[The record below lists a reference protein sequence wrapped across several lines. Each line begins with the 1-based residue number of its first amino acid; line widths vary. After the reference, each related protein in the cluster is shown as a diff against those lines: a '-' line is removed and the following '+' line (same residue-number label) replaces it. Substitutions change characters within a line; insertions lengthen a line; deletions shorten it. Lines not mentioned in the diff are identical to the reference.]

1 MVVFSSSR
9 YPRLAQVL
17 SPAKAVVAVLLKLS
31 AIILCVRPAY
41 AEDPVI
47 PGEVVVEM
55 AAPYLAPIAP
65 RQAKVLASRSILG
78 ATVQESLSS
87 DGANLRMRVPQS
99 LAAIVGSISAEDS
112 AKESCANLKR
122 RNPGL
127 IKACSPNYLV
137 HTSSVTPNDSM
148 FQELWGLRG
157 QNGID
162 ATRAWSITT
171 GGDDIVVA
179 VVDTGI
185 DYNHPDLRENVWVNP
200 REIPGN
206 SLDDDGNGYIDDIH
220 GINAATNSGD
230 PMDDNNHGT
239 HVSGTIAASGNNGI
253 GVAGVNWRA
262 KVVAAKFLSANGSGS
277 LADAIKAINYIVDL
291 KNQGINIKVMNNSW
305 GGGGYSQNLYNA
317 IARANEAGILF
328 VAAAGNSGQDNDSN
342 PSYPAGYELPNV
354 VSVAAIDSQGNLA
367 SFSNYGANTVDI
379 AAPGVGIVSTAHT
392 SPYARFSGTSMAAPH
407 VAGALGMILGAE
419 PGLTSAQAIERIYSS
434 GTALTTLYGA
444 VRTGRTLNLGRAV
457 SGESTPVTGPDGDKL
472 CRYSVE
478 ETGFSPDLS
487 ADSAPIVIS
496 SDDNNY
502 SSINLPFEV
511 TWDGGPVSTITVSP
525 NGVVYMGQAP
535 YGNDY
540 LNGSTARRNS
550 IAALH
555 ADLYPVG
562 DGYGVRAK
570 VSEDSVTIS
579 WVASAYALKS
589 GYAIVRLKI
598 HATGEIDSWYQFS
611 DGDIEEFFQAASTVG
626 VHGSNAESITTYSY
640 EDGRVRSGL
649 GIRFTPSCGTNSVAK
664 PAQLHFAGISGG
676 KTSSVLTPGRGFA
689 VSAFGTGSGP
699 VQLRFV
705 IDSQVCNELATRNFT
720 DGKMQLKGKVPSA
733 LRGVRRVSVSI
744 AGTSLTKRAA
754 VVRSSANSGRVV
766 RRMSSRAR
774 SATCN
779 ALSSSLR

>member
-1 MVVFSSSR
+1 MVVLS
-9 YPRLAQVL
+9 LAHSL
-17 SPAKAVVAVLLKLS
+17 RPASLRTRSKSAAGALLKLS
-31 AIILCVRPAY
+31 AMLIAFTPVY
-41 AEDPVI
+41 AEEPVV

-55 AAPYLAPIAP
+55 ATPSPTALSSKSARISYS
-65 RQAKVLASRSILG
+65 QAFSGGIVE
-78 ATVQESLSS
+78 ESLSR
-87 DGANLRMRVPQS
+87 DGRSLRLKVPQS
-99 LAAIVGSISAEDS
+99 VAALVGAISAEDS
-112 AKESCANLKR
+112 AKEGCANLRR

-137 HTSSVTPNDSM
+137 HTSSVIPNDAM

-157 QNGID
+157 QNGIE
-162 ATRAWSITT
+162 ATRAWSVTT
-171 GGDDIVVA
+171 GGDDIIVA

-185 DYNHPDLRENVWVNP
+185 DYNHPDLRDNVWINP
-200 REIPGN
+200 GEIAGN
-206 SLDDDGNGYIDDIH
+206 GLDDDANGYIDDIH

-253 GVAGVNWRA
+253 GVVGVNWRA
-262 KVVAAKFLSANGSGS
+262 KVVAAKFLSASGSGS
-277 LADAIKAINYIVDL
+277 LSDAIKAINYIVDL
-291 KNQGINIKVMNNSW
+291 KGQGVNIKVMNNSW

-317 IARANEAGILF
+317 IARANEAGIIF
-328 VAAAGNSGQDNDSN
+328 VAAAGNSGQDNDSI

-379 AAPGVGIVSTAHT
+379 AAPGVGILSTAHT
-392 SPYARFSGTSMAAPH
+392 APYARFSGTSMAAPH
-407 VAGALGMILGAE
+407 VAGALGMIMEAE
-419 PGLTSAQAIERIYSS
+419 PVLSPAQAIERIYSS

-444 VRTGRTLNLGRAV
+444 VRTGRTLNLGRAIT
-457 SGESTPVTGPDGDKL
+457 GESTPITGPDTDKI

-478 ETGFSPDLS
+478 EIGFSPDLS
-487 ADSAPIVIS
+487 ADSAPVIIA

-502 SSINLPFEV
+502 KSIDLPFEV
-511 TWDGGPVSTITVSP
+511 TWDGGPVSTITISP

-562 DGYGVRAK
+562 EGYGVRAK
-570 VSEDSVTIS
+570 VNQDSVTIS

-589 GYAIVRLKI
+589 GHAIVRLRV
-598 HATGEIDSWYQFS
+598 HASGSIESWYQFS
-611 DGDIEEFFQAASTVG
+611 DGTIEEFFQAASTVG
-626 VHGSNAESITTYSY
+626 VHGSNPESITTYSY
-640 EDGRVRSGL
+640 EDGKVTNGL
-649 GIRFTPSCGTNSVAK
+649 GLRFAPRCGAGSMAK
-664 PAQLHFAGISGG
+664 PSQLHFAGITGR
-676 KTSSVLTPGRGFA
+676 KTSANLIPGGVFA

-705 IDSQVCNELATRNFT
+705 IDSQVCNELATKNFA
-720 DGKMQLKGKVPSA
+720 DGKMELKGKVPNS
-733 LRGVRRVSVSI
+733 LKSVRRVSVSI
-744 AGTSLTKRAA
+744 AGTPLTKRASI
-754 VVRSSANSGRVV
+754 VRSRSNSGRVV
-766 RRMSSRAR
+766 RRMSTRAH
-774 SATCN
+774 SISCK
-779 ALSSSLR
+779 ALISSLR